1 MFIMNHIYLDHA
13 ATTPMA
19 QEVIDA
25 MIPIYSEVFG
35 NPSSVHSFGRKAR
48 HVVDHARNVFATSIN
63 ADEKEIVLTSGG
75 TEADNLA
82 VIGTAL
88 ANKQKGNHI
97 ITTVQEHHAVLHAAQ
112 HLESIGFDVTYLP
125 VYQDGQVSIED
136 LTNALTDKTTLVS
149 IMTVNNETGIIQP
162 VHEIG
167 ELLKDHQAYFHTD
180 AVQAYS
186 QLSIDIKKDSI
197 DLLTVTSHKINGPKG
212 IGFLYINKNVKINT
226 MQFGGE
232 QERKRRPGT
241 ENVVSVVGFQH
252 AVQLLMDE
260 KDKRIKKY
268 TNYKK
273 QFIKTFEQAGINFE
287 INGGQ
292 SDAVPSIINIS
303 FPGTNV
309 EALLTNFDLSG
320 IAASSGSACTAGS
333 VEPSHVLSA
342 MYGADNERTTNS
354 IRFSFG
360 LHNKQEDIVVAAD
373 RIVAIVKR
381 LTSI

>member
-1 MFIMNHIYLDHA
+1 MFTMNHIYLDHA

-25 MIPIYSEVFG
+25 MIPMYTEVFG
-35 NPSSVHSFGRKAR
+35 NPSSVHAFGRKAR
-48 HVVDHARNVFATSIN
+48 QVIDQARIVFAHSIN

-97 ITTVQEHHAVLHAAQ
+97 ITTVQEHHAVLHAAE
-112 HLESIGFDVTYLP
+112 HLADNGFDVTYLP
-125 VYQDGQVSIED
+125 VYQDGKVSVKD
-136 LTNALTDKTTLVS
+136 LQNALTDKTTVVS

-162 VHEIG
+162 IHEIG
-167 ELLKDHQAYFHTD
+167 ELLNDHQAYFHTD

-186 QLSIDIKKDSI
+186 QLAIDVKKDNI
-197 DLLTVTSHKINGPKG
+197 DLLTVSSHKINGPKG
-212 IGFLYINKNVKINT
+212 IGFLYINKNVQINT
-226 MQFGGE
+226 LQFGGE

-252 AVQLLMDE
+252 AVQLLMD
-260 KDKRIKKY
+260 KKQAHIKTY
-268 TNYKK
+268 MSYKK
-273 QFIKTFEQAGINFE
+273 HFIESLEQAGIDFD
-287 INGGQ
+287 INGEQ
-292 SDAVPSIINIS
+292 SNAIPSTVNIS

-342 MYGADNERTTNS
+342 MYGADSERTTNS

-360 LHNKQEDIVVAAD
+360 LHNKQVDIIEAAT
-373 RIVAIVKR
+373 RIASIVRR
-381 LTSI
+381 LTN

>member
-1 MFIMNHIYLDHA
+1 MNHIYLDHA

-25 MIPIYSEVFG
+25 MIPMYTEVFG
-35 NPSSVHSFGRKAR
+35 NPSSVHAFGRKAR
-48 HVVDHARNVFATSIN
+48 EVIDQARKVFAHSIN

-97 ITTVQEHHAVLHAAQ
+97 ITTVQEHHAVLHAAE
-112 HLESIGFDVTYLP
+112 HLADNGFDVTYLP
-125 VYQDGQVSIED
+125 VYQDGKVSLKD
-136 LTNALTDKTTLVS
+136 LQNALTDKTTVVS

-162 VHEIG
+162 IHEIG
-167 ELLKDHQAYFHTD
+167 ELLNNHQAYFHTD

-186 QLSIDIKKDSI
+186 QLAIDVKKDNI

-212 IGFLYINKNVKINT
+212 IGFLYINKNVQINT
-226 MQFGGE
+226 LQFGGE

-252 AVQLLMDE
+252 AVQLLMD
-260 KDKRIKKY
+260 KKQTHIKTY
-268 TNYKK
+268 MSYKK
-273 QFIKTFEQAGINFE
+273 HFIESLEQAGIDFD
-287 INGGQ
+287 INGEQ
-292 SDAVPSIINIS
+292 SNAIPSTVNIS

-360 LHNKQEDIVVAAD
+360 LHNKQADIVEAAT
-373 RIVAIVKR
+373 RIASIVKR
-381 LTSI
+381 LTN